1 MAHIGVIPEG
11 MQTNHKDE
19 NKVNNRIDNLEIKTN
34 KENCSYDT
42 RNARISKS
50 MKRYRAKQRAMATC

>member
-34 KENCSYDT
+34 KENCSYGYLLMWYQ
-42 RNARISKS
+42 NLYFLKPC
-50 MKRYRAKQRAMATC
+50 K